1 LEVALNEASK
11 IDVIL
16 DAWLEYVALD
26 DYSNARVEASSNKV
40 QLRGINLVSDN
51 LLQQF
56 EIAKRS
62 VGIKPT
68 TKINRRM
75 NSGTGFHYFY
85 LWHG

>member
-1 LEVALNEASK
+1 MNEANK
-11 IDVIL
+11 IDPIL

-62 VGIKPT
+62 VGIKPA

-85 LWHG
+85 L